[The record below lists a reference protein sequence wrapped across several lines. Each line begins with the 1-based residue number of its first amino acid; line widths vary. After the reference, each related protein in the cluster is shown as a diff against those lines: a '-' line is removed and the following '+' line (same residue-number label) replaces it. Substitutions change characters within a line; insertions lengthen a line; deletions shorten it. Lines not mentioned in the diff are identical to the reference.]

1 MNRRHFSLLT
11 GASLATLSGTPA
23 FADHHG
29 KHKGEAFKALFGPHP
44 GLLFG
49 GKDKKLS
56 YVDQLKLAHDLG
68 FRAWEDNGLK
78 GQKNETI
85 EKIAEFMKD
94 KKMELGVCVITN
106 GAGAMFNKPTED
118 QKKAVKN
125 DLERGIEVAKITG
138 QTNMTMIPGAR
149 DKSMTREEQI
159 KASVDSMKSI
169 VLGVR

>member
-106 GAGAMFNKPTED
+106 GAGAMFNKPTEEITCP
-118 QKKAVKN
+118 
-125 DLERGIEVAKITG
+125 LGIDPASIAGMSKFAPSG
-138 QTNMTMIPGAR
+138 TMFRALISRP
-149 DKSMTREEQI
+149 
-159 KASVDSMKSI
+159 SVWS
-169 VLGVR
+169 